1 MKYLQISN
9 QLQRYK
15 IIQLNVHLFDEKMH
29 LQQTYVLNILSYRMK
44 ILTLHKETERH
55 TGRASLIGILINKKI
70 ETEKTSFANGGPY
83 KTLSG
88 LSCKAGGLQR
98 RRALKSCILGV
109 SSHHWASLFNIQE
122 ITTHVGAVSFFFI
135 NHVK

>member
-1 MKYLQISN
+1 
-9 QLQRYK
+9 
-15 IIQLNVHLFDEKMH
+15 MH

-98 RRALKSCILGV
+98 RRALKSYIAR
-109 SSHHWASLFNIQE
+109 SFHH
-122 ITTHVGAVSFFFI
+122 ITGTVFFI
-135 NHVK
+135 TVGRTSSCPYY